1 MILNFICPHFYR
13 GAFCDIIIIMKR
25 TIWFWLYFIIA
36 ILLAIYFSVRIIMTT
51 MGHTTVSR
59 VHSISISADVRD
71 KDLSAL
77 AAAAAIAPG
86 TGAFSVD
93 LDALNAR
100 VGAVPGVRASAVH
113 RRADGNLIV
122 RVKLYRAVA
131 LWTDGQNYFPLSAD
145 GTIVNQPDAERK
157 SGTVLFRG
165 PLPSEIGE
173 ITNVA
178 HNLIGNLD
186 YMEWIE
192 NRRWN
197 LITTG
202 GTTILLPEKNP
213 DDAIAQLIVLDKNHK
228 ILSRDIK
235 TIDMRDSARI
245 LVK

>member
-1 MILNFICPHFYR
+1 
-13 GAFCDIIIIMKR
+13 
-25 TIWFWLYFIIA
+25 
-36 ILLAIYFSVRIIMTT
+36 

-77 AAAAAIAPG
+77 AAAAASAPG
-86 TGAFSVD
+86 TGASSVD

-113 RRADGNLIV
+113 RRADGNLVV

-165 PLPSEIGE
+165 PLPSDVGE

>member
-1 MILNFICPHFYR
+1 MILNFICPRFYR

-93 LDALNAR
+93 LNALNAR

-113 RRADGNLIV
+113 RRADGNLVV

-165 PLPSEIGE
+165 PLPSDVGE
-173 ITNVA
+173 ITNAA

>member
-1 MILNFICPHFYR
+1 
-13 GAFCDIIIIMKR
+13 
-25 TIWFWLYFIIA
+25 
-36 ILLAIYFSVRIIMTT
+36 MTT

-77 AAAAAIAPG
+77 ATAAAIAPG

-113 RRADGNLIV
+113 RRADGNLVV

-165 PLPSEIGE
+165 PLPSDVGE

-213 DDAIAQLIVLDKNHK
+213 DDAIAQLIALDKNHK

>member
-1 MILNFICPHFYR
+1 MILNFICPRFYR

-77 AAAAAIAPG
+77 ATAAAIAPG

-113 RRADGNLIV
+113 RRADGNLVV

-131 LWTDGQNYFPLSAD
+131 LWTDGHNYFPLSAD

-165 PLPSEIGE
+165 PLPSDVGE

>member
-77 AAAAAIAPG
+77 ATAAIAPG

-113 RRADGNLIV
+113 RRADGNLVV

-165 PLPSEIGE
+165 PLPSDVGE

>member
-1 MILNFICPHFYR
+1 MILNFICPRFYR

-77 AAAAAIAPG
+77 ATAAAIAPG
-86 TGAFSVD
+86 TGAFSLD

-113 RRADGNLIV
+113 RRADGNLVV

-165 PLPSEIGE
+165 PLPSDVGE

>member
-1 MILNFICPHFYR
+1 MILNFICPRFYR
-13 GAFCDIIIIMKR
+13 GVFCDIIIIMKR

-77 AAAAAIAPG
+77 ATAAAIAPG

-113 RRADGNLIV
+113 RRADGNLVV

-165 PLPSEIGE
+165 PLPSDVGE

>member
-1 MILNFICPHFYR
+1 
-13 GAFCDIIIIMKR
+13 
-25 TIWFWLYFIIA
+25 
-36 ILLAIYFSVRIIMTT
+36 MTT

-93 LDALNAR
+93 LDALNTR

-113 RRADGNLIV
+113 RRADGNLVV

-165 PLPSEIGE
+165 PLPSDVGE
-173 ITNVA
+173 ITNAA

>member
-1 MILNFICPHFYR
+1 MC
-13 GAFCDIIIIMKR
+13 
-25 TIWFWLYFIIA
+25 
-36 ILLAIYFSVRIIMTT
+36 
-51 MGHTTVSR
+51 HTTVSR

-77 AAAAAIAPG
+77 ATAAAIAPG

-113 RRADGNLIV
+113 RRADGNLVV

-165 PLPSEIGE
+165 PLPSDVGE

>member
-1 MILNFICPHFYR
+1 
-13 GAFCDIIIIMKR
+13 
-25 TIWFWLYFIIA
+25 
-36 ILLAIYFSVRIIMTT
+36 MTT

-77 AAAAAIAPG
+77 ATAAAIAPG

-113 RRADGNLIV
+113 RRADGNLVV

-165 PLPSEIGE
+165 PLPSDVGK
-173 ITNVA
+173 ITNAA

>member
-1 MILNFICPHFYR
+1 
-13 GAFCDIIIIMKR
+13 
-25 TIWFWLYFIIA
+25 
-36 ILLAIYFSVRIIMTT
+36 

-113 RRADGNLIV
+113 RRADGNLVV

-165 PLPSEIGE
+165 PLPSDVGE

-192 NRRWN
+192 YRRWN

>member
-1 MILNFICPHFYR
+1 
-13 GAFCDIIIIMKR
+13 
-25 TIWFWLYFIIA
+25 
-36 ILLAIYFSVRIIMTT
+36 MTT

-77 AAAAAIAPG
+77 ATAAAIAPG

-113 RRADGNLIV
+113 RRADGNLVV

-165 PLPSEIGE
+165 PLPSDVGE
-173 ITNVA
+173 ITNAA

>member
-1 MILNFICPHFYR
+1 
-13 GAFCDIIIIMKR
+13 
-25 TIWFWLYFIIA
+25 
-36 ILLAIYFSVRIIMTT
+36 MTT
-51 MGHTTVSR
+51 LGHTTVSR

-86 TGAFSVD
+86 TGAFSID

-113 RRADGNLIV
+113 RRADGNLVV

-165 PLPSEIGE
+165 PLPSDVGE

-178 HNLIGNLD
+178 HTLIGNLD

>member
-77 AAAAAIAPG
+77 ATAAAIAPG

-93 LDALNAR
+93 LGALNAR

-113 RRADGNLIV
+113 RRADGNLVV

-165 PLPSEIGE
+165 PLPSDVGE

>member
-77 AAAAAIAPG
+77 ATAAAIAPG

-113 RRADGNLIV
+113 RRADGNLVV

-165 PLPSEIGE
+165 PLPSDVGE

>member
-1 MILNFICPHFYR
+1 
-13 GAFCDIIIIMKR
+13 
-25 TIWFWLYFIIA
+25 
-36 ILLAIYFSVRIIMTT
+36 MTT

-113 RRADGNLIV
+113 RRADGNLVV

-131 LWTDGQNYFPLSAD
+131 LWTDGRNYFPLSAD

-165 PLPSEIGE
+165 PLPSDVGE

>member
-1 MILNFICPHFYR
+1 
-13 GAFCDIIIIMKR
+13 
-25 TIWFWLYFIIA
+25 
-36 ILLAIYFSVRIIMTT
+36 MTT

-113 RRADGNLIV
+113 RRADGNLVV

-165 PLPSEIGE
+165 PLPSDVGE
-173 ITNVA
+173 ITNAA

-213 DDAIAQLIVLDKNHK
+213 DDAISQLIVLDKNHK

>member
-1 MILNFICPHFYR
+1 MILNFICPRFYR

-77 AAAAAIAPG
+77 ATAAAIAPG

-113 RRADGNLIV
+113 RRADGNLVV

-165 PLPSEIGE
+165 PLPSDVGE
-173 ITNVA
+173 ITNAA

>member
-1 MILNFICPHFYR
+1 
-13 GAFCDIIIIMKR
+13 
-25 TIWFWLYFIIA
+25 
-36 ILLAIYFSVRIIMTT
+36 

-77 AAAAAIAPG
+77 ATAAAIAPG

-113 RRADGNLIV
+113 RRADGNLVV

-165 PLPSEIGE
+165 PLPSDIGE

>member
-1 MILNFICPHFYR
+1 MILNFICPRFYR

-36 ILLAIYFSVRIIMTT
+36 ILLAIYFSVRIIMTM

-77 AAAAAIAPG
+77 ATAAAIAPG

-113 RRADGNLIV
+113 RRADGNLVV

-165 PLPSEIGE
+165 PLPSDVGE

>member
-1 MILNFICPHFYR
+1 
-13 GAFCDIIIIMKR
+13 
-25 TIWFWLYFIIA
+25 
-36 ILLAIYFSVRIIMTT
+36 

-77 AAAAAIAPG
+77 ATAAAIAPG

-113 RRADGNLIV
+113 RRADGNLVV

-165 PLPSEIGE
+165 PLPSDVGK
-173 ITNVA
+173 ITNAA

>member
-1 MILNFICPHFYR
+1 
-13 GAFCDIIIIMKR
+13 
-25 TIWFWLYFIIA
+25 
-36 ILLAIYFSVRIIMTT
+36 MTT

-77 AAAAAIAPG
+77 ATAAAIAPG

-113 RRADGNLIV
+113 RRADGNLVV

-165 PLPSEIGE
+165 PLPSDIGE

>member
-1 MILNFICPHFYR
+1 
-13 GAFCDIIIIMKR
+13 
-25 TIWFWLYFIIA
+25 
-36 ILLAIYFSVRIIMTT
+36 

-77 AAAAAIAPG
+77 ATAAAIAPG

-113 RRADGNLIV
+113 RRADGNLVV

-165 PLPSEIGE
+165 PLPSDVGE
-173 ITNVA
+173 ITNAA

>member
-1 MILNFICPHFYR
+1 
-13 GAFCDIIIIMKR
+13 
-25 TIWFWLYFIIA
+25 
-36 ILLAIYFSVRIIMTT
+36 

-77 AAAAAIAPG
+77 ATAAAIAPG

-93 LDALNAR
+93 LGALNAR

-113 RRADGNLIV
+113 RRADGNLVV

-165 PLPSEIGE
+165 PLPSDVGE

>member
-1 MILNFICPHFYR
+1 MILNFICPRFYR

-77 AAAAAIAPG
+77 ATAAAIAPG

-113 RRADGNLIV
+113 RRADGNLVV

-145 GTIVNQPDAERK
+145 GTIVNQPNAERK

-165 PLPSEIGE
+165 PLPSDVGE

>member
-1 MILNFICPHFYR
+1 
-13 GAFCDIIIIMKR
+13 
-25 TIWFWLYFIIA
+25 
-36 ILLAIYFSVRIIMTT
+36 

-86 TGAFSVD
+86 TGAFSID

-113 RRADGNLIV
+113 RRADGNLVV

-165 PLPSEIGE
+165 PLPSDVGE

>member
-93 LDALNAR
+93 LAALNAR

-113 RRADGNLIV
+113 RRADGNLVV

-165 PLPSEIGE
+165 PLPSDVGE

-235 TIDMRDSARI
+235 TIDMRDNARI

>member
-1 MILNFICPHFYR
+1 
-13 GAFCDIIIIMKR
+13 
-25 TIWFWLYFIIA
+25 
-36 ILLAIYFSVRIIMTT
+36 

-77 AAAAAIAPG
+77 ATAAAIAPG
-86 TGAFSVD
+86 TGSFSVD

-113 RRADGNLIV
+113 RRADGNLVV

-165 PLPSEIGE
+165 PLPSDVGE

>member
-1 MILNFICPHFYR
+1 
-13 GAFCDIIIIMKR
+13 
-25 TIWFWLYFIIA
+25 
-36 ILLAIYFSVRIIMTT
+36 

-113 RRADGNLIV
+113 RRADGNLVV

-165 PLPSEIGE
+165 PLPSDVGE
-173 ITNVA
+173 ITNAA

>member
-1 MILNFICPHFYR
+1 MILNFICPRFYR
-13 GAFCDIIIIMKR
+13 GVFCDIIIIMKR

-77 AAAAAIAPG
+77 ATAAAIAPG

-113 RRADGNLIV
+113 RRADGNLVV

-165 PLPSEIGE
+165 PLPSDVGE
-173 ITNVA
+173 ITNAA

>member
-71 KDLSAL
+71 KNLSAL
-77 AAAAAIAPG
+77 ATAAAIAPG

-113 RRADGNLIV
+113 RRADGNLVV

-165 PLPSEIGE
+165 PLPSDVGE

>member
-93 LDALNAR
+93 LDAMNAR

-113 RRADGNLIV
+113 RRADGNLVV

-165 PLPSEIGE
+165 PLPSDVGE

>member
-1 MILNFICPHFYR
+1 
-13 GAFCDIIIIMKR
+13 
-25 TIWFWLYFIIA
+25 
-36 ILLAIYFSVRIIMTT
+36 

-77 AAAAAIAPG
+77 ATAAAIAPG

-113 RRADGNLIV
+113 RRADGNLVV

-165 PLPSEIGE
+165 PLPSDVGE

>member
-113 RRADGNLIV
+113 RRADGNLVV

-165 PLPSEIGE
+165 PLPSDVGE
-173 ITNVA
+173 ITNAA

>member
-1 MILNFICPHFYR
+1 MILNFICPRFYR

-25 TIWFWLYFIIA
+25 AIWFWLYFIIA

-77 AAAAAIAPG
+77 ATAAAIAPG

-113 RRADGNLIV
+113 RRADGNLVV

-165 PLPSEIGE
+165 PLPSDIGE

>member
-13 GAFCDIIIIMKR
+13 GAFYDIIIIMKR

-77 AAAAAIAPG
+77 ATAAAIAPG

-113 RRADGNLIV
+113 RRADGNLVV

-165 PLPSEIGE
+165 PLPSDVGE